1 LINSVETKINTV
13 VDTNKFVAVGNKFNK
28 EYSILTGVTHTTTT
42 GSIEY
47 KSETKQLL
55 LNSDIEATQFGAT
68 TSGYQVIALNNIDSK
83 EEATLRDALNKSTV
97 INGVEVFVNKAPQRV
112 VAVNPNTNEILN
124 GAFFSYASPSVNQL
138 GKSVVS
144 ITFNEK

>member
-1 LINSVETKINTV
+1 
-13 VDTNKFVAVGNKFNK
+13 
-28 EYSILTGVTHTTTT
+28 LTGVTHNTTT
-42 GSIEY
+42 GSVEY
-47 KSETKQLL
+47 KSESKQLL

-68 TSGYQVIALNNIDSK
+68 TSGYQVIALNNVENQ
-83 EEATLRDALNKSTV
+83 EELFIRNALSKSTL
-97 INGVEVFVNKAPQRV
+97 INGTEVFVNKTPQRV
-112 VAVNPNTNEILN
+112 VAINPSTNEILN

>member
-1 LINSVETKINTV
+1 
-13 VDTNKFVAVGNKFNK
+13 
-28 EYSILTGVTHTTTT
+28 LTGVTHNTTT

-47 KSETKQLL
+47 NSANKQLL
-55 LNSDIEATQFGAT
+55 LNSDIEATQFGST
-68 TSGYQVIALNNIDSK
+68 TSGYQVIALNNIESK

-97 INGVEVFVNKAPQRV
+97 INGVEVFVNKTPQRV
-112 VAVNPNTNEILN
+112 VAVNPSTNEILN